1 MLGCCL
7 FGDVQIVGNFLEFR
21 VAGDR
26 KVARFSSREQR
37 FVLGIGQSEP
47 VRAARG
53 IVRMQSGHAVDV
65 NREIVL
71 LIELVELREVG
82 RVVKSERKLPGA
94 VALRLQNRSPRV
106 VQAVQERFVFGI
118 PLDVVQ
124 HAPVDTRERL
134 DVLDDIAGSELLF
147 ELVVVGSVHPEKR
160 NTRLP
165 ERNESF
171 KGD

>member
-1 MLGCCL
+1 MLGRRL
-7 FGDVQIVGNFLEFR
+7 LGDVQLVGNSPEFG

-26 KVARFSSREQR
+26 KAARFSSREQR

-53 IVRMQSGHAVDV
+53 IVRFQSGHAVDV

-71 LIELVELREVG
+71 LIELVELREIG
-82 RVVKSERKLPGA
+82 RVVEAERKLPGT
-94 VALRLQNRSPRV
+94 VAFRLQDRGTRV

-134 DVLDDIAGSELLF
+134 DVLDDIAGSESLF
-147 ELVVVGSVHPEKR
+147 ELLVVGFIHPEER
-160 NTRLP
+160 NTRLS

-171 KGD
+171 ECD